1 MKMHLNLIVT
11 HLYIE
16 PKNEEVL
23 GSFLRPRNDV
33 PLSTPMSPKKKK
45 VEKKK
50 TYVMI
55 RDIRNFFGQGRRRQE
70 HQQVTK
76 KDNSNNVKVITID

>member
-11 HLYIE
+11 NLYIE

-33 PLSTPMSPKKKK
+33 PLSTPMFPKKKK

-50 TYVMI
+50 TYMMI
-55 RDIRNFFGQGRRRQE
+55 RDIRDFYGQGRRRQE